1 MSKRAVY
8 AGSFAPVHL
17 GHIYV
22 LEQACA
28 LFDEVHILLASNIQ
42 KKSLFSTQ
50 FRMELLKLATQDF
63 KNIRLVYL
71 NEFVV
76 DYMLRENI
84 EYAIRGVRDSND
96 FCYEQNMA
104 YTNAKLNTNCKTI
117 LIPTRQELVHIS
129 SSLLRDCLYHNKS
142 VAEFVPSS
150 ILPLLQKYPNG
161 K

>member
-17 GHIYV
+17 GHIYL

-28 LFDEVHILLASNIQ
+28 LFDEVHILLASNIEKQ
-42 KKSLFSTQ
+42 GIFSAQ
-50 FRMELLKLATQDF
+50 FRMELLKLATQEF
-63 KNIRLVYL
+63 KNIQLVCL
-71 NEFVV
+71 NGFVA
-76 DYMLRENI
+76 DYMLKNNI

-96 FCYEQNMA
+96 YCYEQNMA
-104 YTNAKLNTNCKTI
+104 NANAKLNKNCKTI
-117 LIPTRQELVHIS
+117 LLPTRQDLSHIS
-129 SSLLRDCLYHNKS
+129 SSLVRECLRYNKS

-150 ILPLLQKYPNG
+150 ILSLLQKYPNG